1 MSSDVRSERERRRV
15 STVRRASSCL
25 RDEGDEL
32 ARFSGTGYHGEVMTR
47 AEVAQR
53 TKEIL
58 VDGLRLEITPEEI
71 VDADPIYGEGLGLD
85 SIDVLEFV
93 QLVEEEFGITISDE
107 AVVRQAFAS
116 IDSLTDFILARTDTN
131 ASV

>member
-1 MSSDVRSERERRRV
+1 
-15 STVRRASSCL
+15 
-25 RDEGDEL
+25 
-32 ARFSGTGYHGEVMTR
+32 MTR

-71 VDADPIYGEGLGLD
+71 VDADPIFGEGLGLD

-93 QLVEEEFGITISDE
+93 QLVEEEFGISIADE
-107 AVVRQAFAS
+107 EVVREAFSS
-116 IDSLTDFILARTDTN
+116 IDSLTDFILARTDART
-131 ASV
+131 SV

>member
-1 MSSDVRSERERRRV
+1 
-15 STVRRASSCL
+15 
-25 RDEGDEL
+25 
-32 ARFSGTGYHGEVMTR
+32 MTR

-71 VDADPIYGEGLGLD
+71 VDADPIFGEGLGLD
-85 SIDVLEFV
+85 SIDVLEFA

-107 AVVRQAFAS
+107 EVVRQAFSS

>member
-1 MSSDVRSERERRRV
+1 
-15 STVRRASSCL
+15 
-25 RDEGDEL
+25 
-32 ARFSGTGYHGEVMTR
+32 MTR

-71 VDADPIYGEGLGLD
+71 VDADPIFGEGLGLD

-93 QLVEEEFGITISDE
+93 QLVEEEFGISIADE
-107 AVVRQAFAS
+107 EGVREAFSS
-116 IDSLTDFILARTDTN
+116 IDSLTDFILARTDART
-131 ASV
+131 SV